1 MAEELVSSSILIQSS
16 YSLTVGEYVSLKEV
30 D

>member
-16 YSLTVGEYVSLKEV
+16 YKLTVGEYVSLKELE
-30 D
+30 